1 MLLAYFI
8 ISVCLAACVLFSRTG
23 WLMKGLCGMFYALQA
38 GMTVWIIFEGVGTD
52 SLAFFTFDP
61 TGVMFQALLSI
72 VSPVA
77 FGYGLWYIDREEP
90 AQKRLY
96 NSLLILLCVALTG
109 VYFADNIAV
118 TWILLEATTLCTEGI
133 IYHRR
138 TQRSL
143 EATWKYIFVCSV
155 GIAVAYLGVLLLGG
169 LSHGADLS
177 YRGLADSARFANPL
191 FLRMAFVFIVAGYSC
206 KMEIFPLYTIG
217 VDANMAAPAP
227 ASALISTVLVNGG
240 FVSILKIYRV
250 MLSTEMGGWSG
261 NVLVV
266 AGIISVLAGALFMRR
281 TNHFKRFLSYSTV
294 ENMGIALIGL
304 GLGGIAIYAAT
315 LHLAG
320 HTLIKS
326 ALFLQASRA
335 GKSYGH
341 YQIGRWGSYM
351 DVSRTGAVVFIAA
364 TLLLLAFPPSP
375 LFVSE
380 VVIFREMAMQGRWV
394 LLAVTVVLLCSV
406 MYNFTRNMVRLCYN
420 PARVLPAP
428 ERTGYMLLVPVLLL
442 VLAAALLGIL
452 QPGWVSGWA
461 EGLPNFLN
469 GLCI

>member
-1 MLLAYFI
+1 MLLLYFI
-8 ISVCLAACVLFSRTG
+8 ISVLLAAGVLLSRTQK
-23 WLMKGLCGMFYALQA
+23 LMKWTGGAFYLLQA
-38 GMTVWIIFEGVGTD
+38 AMAAWVIFEGIGTT
-52 SLAFFTFDP
+52 SLSFFTFDG
-61 TGVMFQALLSI
+61 TGALFNTLLAI

-77 FGYGLWYIDREEP
+77 FLYGLWYLDREEP
-90 AQKRLY
+90 ARKRLY
-96 NSLLILLCVALTG
+96 HALIILLCAALTG
-109 VYFADNIAV
+109 VYFANNIAV
-118 TWILLEATTLCTEGI
+118 TWILLEATTLCTAGI

-138 TQRSL
+138 TRRSL

-177 YRGLADSARFANPL
+177 YSGLTVSAKFANPL
-191 FLRMAFVFIVAGYSC
+191 FLQMAFVFIVAGYSC

-240 FVSILKIYRV
+240 FVSIVKIYRV
-250 MLSTEMGGWSG
+250 VLSTEIAGWSG

-266 AGIISVLAGALFMRR
+266 AGILSVLTGALFMRR

-294 ENMGIALIGL
+294 ENMGIALLGL
-304 GLGGIAIYAAT
+304 GLGGVAVFAAV

-320 HTLIKS
+320 HTVIKS

-351 DVSRTGAVVFIAA
+351 DVSRPGSVVFIVAS
-364 TLLLLAFPPSP
+364 LLLLAFPPSP
-375 LFVSE
+375 LFISE
-380 VVIFREMAMQGRWV
+380 IIVFGRMAVEGRW
-394 LLAVTVVLLCSV
+394 LLLTVTVILLCSV
-406 MYNFTRNMVRLCYN
+406 LYNFMRTVVRLCYN
-420 PARVLPAP
+420 PARAIPP
-428 ERTGYMLLVPVLLL
+428 REKSNYILLVPVLLL
-442 VLAAALLGIL
+442 ILAAVVLGTL
-452 QPGWVSGWA
+452 QPGWIVEWLGKGM
-461 EGLPNFLN
+461 EILN
-469 GLCI
+469 G